1 MKSEIRIVLRLSAEY
16 FRIDPGDGPV
26 AEAALILGLLL
37 AGCAAAGASG
47 GV

>member
-16 FRIDPGDGPV
+16 FGIDPGDGPV

-37 AGCAAAGASG
+37 ASCTVAGASG
-47 GV
+47 WV